1 MRRLLGQRRHEAGR
15 QPTAFSDTSP
25 PPPCPDTRSLES
37 GLTANTRTR
46 RMNRGSVRLTPH
58 TNRHPAPSNG
68 ASTSIPVLTHL
79 AMSDCPPALNRVP
92 LRSLRSRILQAAN
105 KLCGR
110 HAALLVW
117 NDATPFSRADSVP
130 STAHTLHPVTGT
142 THHDWRPS
150 VTPSLTRKTTTT
162 MTCRG
167 ARNAKPA

>member
-1 MRRLLGQRRHEAGR
+1 MNSLALEATADRRQRSA
-15 QPTAFSDTSP
+15 TP
-25 PPPCPDTRSLES
+25 PRRRPCPDTRSLES

-46 RMNRGSVRLTPH
+46 RMKRGSVRLTPH
-58 TNRHPAPSNG
+58 TNCHPAPSNG

-110 HAALLVW
+110 YAALLVW

-130 STAHTLHPVTGT
+130 MTAHTLHPVTGT

-150 VTPSLTRKTTTT
+150 VTPSSLSHTQNNDDDDVQ
-162 MTCRG
+162 RG
-167 ARNAKPA
+167 T